1 MMIRGPISYTAA
13 SGFSIAYHVIGE
25 GDRKFVWVPGLLSH
39 LELDWDFPASA
50 RFFERLAS
58 MGQVLMFDKR
68 GSGLSDRDLGEG
80 TLETRMDDLVAVMDA
95 AGFASA
101 HVLGVSEGAA
111 LAMLLAATYPHR
123 TDSVSS
129 IGGLLRGPLAP
140 GHPHPERA
148 KAWVSEFIESAV
160 QSWGS
165 GNTLSEF
172 ARAAPDTSPELRA
185 RYERNTASPRAVETA
200 LRADMFVNVLPALHA
215 IQCPTL
221 IVHCA
226 HDPIGPSK
234 IARRAAEL
242 IPDCQLVII
251 EDAFHWSE
259 RSEDLDQYADA
270 IEEFITGSQ
279 PTRQG
284 TLDRMLATVVFT
296 DLVQSTANAAAMG
309 DSAWKSV
316 LESHDRIVRTIIDQ
330 YRGEFI
336 KSTGD
341 GVLAIFDGP
350 GRAIEATERIRD
362 NLASLG
368 LEIRAGIHTGEIDR
382 RGDDVSGMGVIVA
395 SRVQSL
401 AADGEI
407 WVSPTVPGLVVG
419 SPIVFE
425 ERETQV
431 LKGVPGQWTLSAVV

>member
-1 MMIRGPISYTAA
+1 MIRGPISYTTA
-13 SGFSIAYHVIGE
+13 SGLSIAYQVVGE
-25 GDRKFVWVPGLLSH
+25 GDRKLVWVPGLMSH
-39 LELDWDFPASA
+39 LELNWDFPASA
-50 RFFERLAS
+50 QFFGRLAS
-58 MGQVLMFDKR
+58 LGEVLLFDKR
-68 GSGLSDRDLGEG
+68 GSGLSDRDLGSG
-80 TLETRMDDLVAVMDA
+80 TLEARMDDLVAVMDA

-101 HVLGVSEGAA
+101 HILGVSEGAA
-111 LAMLLAATYPHR
+111 LAMLMAATYPDR
-123 TDSVSS
+123 TESVAS

-148 KAWVSEFIESAV
+148 RAWAAEFVEHAE
-160 QSWGS
+160 QSWGT
-165 GNTLSEF
+165 GNTLSLF
-172 ARAAPDTSPELRA
+172 ARSDPGTSPELRS
-185 RYERNTASPRAVETA
+185 RYERNSATPRVVATA
-200 LRADMFVNVLPALHA
+200 LRADMKVDVLPTLHA
-215 IQCPTL
+215 IQSPAL
-221 IVHCA
+221 IVHSED
-226 HDPIGPSK
+226 DPISPSK
-234 IARRAAEL
+234 IARMGAEL
-242 IPDCQLVII
+242 IPDCQLVIV
-251 EDAFHWSE
+251 DDSFHWSE

-279 PTRQG
+279 PTRRG

-296 DLVQSTANAAAMG
+296 DLVQSTANAAAIG
-309 DSAWKSV
+309 DSAWKSI
-316 LESHDRIVRTIIDQ
+316 LESHDRIVHTIIDQ

-341 GVLAIFDGP
+341 GVLAVFDGP

-395 SRVQSL
+395 SRIQSL
-401 AADGEI
+401 AANGEI